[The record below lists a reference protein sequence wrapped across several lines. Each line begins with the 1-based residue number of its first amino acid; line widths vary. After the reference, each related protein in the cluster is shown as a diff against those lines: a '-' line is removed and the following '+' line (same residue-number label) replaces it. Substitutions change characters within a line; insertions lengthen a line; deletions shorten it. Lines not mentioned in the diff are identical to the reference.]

1 MDDETL
7 DRLVVEA
14 KAGDAEA
21 FGAIFDAFAGPIYRF
36 IASRVNRPSDAED
49 LTQLVFVK
57 ALEALPRYETRGI
70 PFGGWLFRL
79 ARNAIID
86 QVRTRRDHLS
96 LVAAVTRETDDPGP
110 EARAALRDDLEKVAL
125 ALRDLTDDQREV
137 IELRFFAGLSVLE
150 AAEAMGRQEGTI
162 RGLQFRAIAALRR
175 SLEIELGDGSADA
188 RGGGIAMPAGARATP
203 AAARST
209 VEIR

>member
-7 DRLVVEA
+7 DRLVAEA
-14 KAGDAEA
+14 QAGNAEA
-21 FGAIFDAFAGPIYRF
+21 FGAIFDAYAAPVHRF

-57 ALEALPRYETRGI
+57 ALEALPRYESRGI

-86 QVRTRRDHLS
+86 QIRTHKDHLP
-96 LVAAVTRETDDPGP
+96 LLAAVARETDEAGP
-110 EARAALRDDLEKVAL
+110 EQRAALSEDLDRLSEAL
-125 ALRDLTDDQREV
+125 KELTDDQREV

-150 AAEAMGRQEGTI
+150 ASLVMGRQEGTI
-162 RGLQFRAIAALRR
+162 RGLQFRAIQTLRR
-175 SLEIELGDGSADA
+175 TLGILALQVPETA
-188 RGGGIAMPAGARATP
+188 PANVPAGVVAP
-203 AAARST
+203 AQVRS
-209 VEIR
+209 

>member
-7 DRLVVEA
+7 DRLVAEA
-14 KAGDAEA
+14 QRGDPEA
-21 FGAIFDAFAGPIYRF
+21 FGRIFDAYVGPIYRF
-36 IASRVNRPSDAED
+36 IASRVRSPSDAED

-57 ALEALPRYETRGI
+57 ALEALPRYEARGI

-86 QVRTRRDHLS
+86 QIRTRRDHLS
-96 LVAAVTRETDDPGP
+96 LVAAVTRETDDAGP
-110 EARAALRDDLEKVAL
+110 EAKAALKDDLDRVAI
-125 ALRDLTDDQREV
+125 ALTELTDDQREV

-150 AAEAMGRQEGTI
+150 TAVAMGRQEGTV

-175 SLEIELGDGSADA
+175 SLGVVGPSSRPSGTAA
-188 RGGGIAMPAGARATP
+188 SVVAATVQVL
-203 AAARST
+203 R
-209 VEIR
+209 

>member
-7 DRLVVEA
+7 NRLVADA
-14 KAGDAEA
+14 KRGDREA
-21 FGAIFDAFAGPIYRF
+21 FGRIFDAYAGPVHRF
-36 IASRVNRPSDAED
+36 IASRVHRPSDAED

-57 ALEALPRYETRGI
+57 ALEALPRYEARGI

-86 QVRTRRDHLS
+86 QIRTQKDHLP
-96 LVAAVTRETDDPGP
+96 LLAAVTRETDEAGP
-110 EARAALRDDLEKVAL
+110 EQRAALSEDLDRVAE
-125 ALRDLTDDQREV
+125 ALQELTDDQREV

-150 AAEAMGRQEGTI
+150 AAMVMGRQEGTI

-175 SLEIELGDGSADA
+175 SLGIE
-188 RGGGIAMPAGARATP
+188 GAASRP
-203 AAARST
+203 AAAKASVVAATIQVLR
-209 VEIR
+209 

>member
-7 DRLVVEA
+7 DRLVANA
-14 KAGDAEA
+14 KRGDSQA
-21 FGAIFDAFAGPIYRF
+21 FGLLFDEYAGPIHRF
-36 IASRVNRPSDAED
+36 IVSRVNSPSDAED

-57 ALEALPRYETRGI
+57 ALEALPRFEARGI

-86 QVRTRRDHLS
+86 QIRTRRDHLP
-96 LVAAVTRETDDPGP
+96 LVTALTRETDDAGP
-110 EARAALRDDLEKVAL
+110 EARAALRDDLDRVAQ
-125 ALRDLTDDQREV
+125 ALTELTDDQREV

-150 AAEAMGRQEGTI
+150 TAVAMGRQEGTV

-175 SLEIELGDGSADA
+175 SL
-188 RGGGIAMPAGARATP
+188 GID
-203 AAARST
+203 AAALAGEHSIGPAPTLTAIPVRIRS
-209 VEIR
+209 

>member
-7 DRLVVEA
+7 DRLVE
-14 KAGDAEA
+14 KAREGDSEA
-21 FGAIFDAFAGPIYRF
+21 FAAIFDAYAVPIHRF
-36 IASRVNRPSDAED
+36 IASRVNRPTDAED

-57 ALEALPRYETRGI
+57 ALEALPRYETRGV

-86 QVRTRRDHLS
+86 QVRTRRDHLP
-96 LVAAVTRETDDPGP
+96 LVAAITRESDDDGP
-110 EARAALRDDLEKVAL
+110 EASAALRDDFERVAAALE
-125 ALRDLTDDQREV
+125 DLTEDQREV

-150 AAEAMGRQEGTI
+150 TAIAMDRQEGTV

-175 SLEIELGDGSADA
+175 SLGVDLGAPA
-188 RGGGIAMPAGARATP
+188 QVGGPLAVP
-203 AAARST
+203 AAARAAA
-209 VEIR
+209 ELR

>member
-7 DRLVVEA
+7 DRLVAEA
-14 KAGDAEA
+14 KRGDREA
-21 FGAIFDAFAGPIYRF
+21 FGRIFDAYAGPVHRF

-57 ALEALPRYETRGI
+57 ALEALPRYEARGV

-86 QVRTRRDHLS
+86 QIRTRRDHLS
-96 LVAAVTRETDDPGP
+96 LVTAVTRETEDAGP
-110 EARAALRDDLEKVAL
+110 EQRAALSEDLDRLAGAL
-125 ALRDLTDDQREV
+125 TELTDDQREV

-150 AAEAMGRQEGTI
+150 AAMVMGRQEGTI
-162 RGLQFRAIAALRR
+162 RGLQFRAIASLRR
-175 SLEIELGDGSADA
+175 SLGIVATRPTAQTGPARPVAASAQ
-188 RGGGIAMPAGARATP
+188 
-203 AAARST
+203 ARS
-209 VEIR
+209 